1 MTGTSP
7 GDGAWILAQ
16 GSDHTGTDMYETVEL
31 YV

>member
-7 GDGAWILAQ
+7 GDGAWIFAQ
-16 GSDHTGTDMYETVEL
+16 GSDHTGTDMCEIAEL